1 MLLFLRI
8 VNEVCVE
15 SFKFLGGLKMNKKVT
30 SPKVAS
36 KASKALQTSTSK
48 VVKKAAASTLS
59 QTKAPKKQTGT
70 TAAKAASKV
79 LRSNTTS
86 KTSKS
91 AAGSA
96 LAQKGK
102 R

>member
-1 MLLFLRI
+1 
-8 VNEVCVE
+8 
-15 SFKFLGGLKMNKKVT
+15 MNKKVT
-30 SPKVAS
+30 SPKTAT
-36 KASKALQTSTSK
+36 KASKTLQTSTSK

-59 QTKAPKKQTGT
+59 QTGAPQKQTGAV
-70 TAAKAASKV
+70 AAKAASKV
-79 LRSNTTS
+79 LRSKATS

-102 R
+102 K